1 MFKRIIEQIKFT
13 FKLKEQEKTNAS
25 LDDYLCPICLDIL
38 IEPVDMPCKHEICL
52 KCFDT
57 MLLTNQSN
65 DRLNRCPMCRQCIST
80 WARTA
85 RINNSVI
92 NLNKWK
98 QIQELFPKEVKN
110 RLEGK
115 PSEPIEDLMPTVKKQ
130 QENVPNVNDYV
141 EIQRLLITTPIE
153 EPRLVFNENTNN
165 LILPEANNN
174 FATPLPVTQERTRR
188 SKVKQEINEEFTRI
202 TRSRSIRLGTISSIN
217 AQSVETRRPIKRLTT
232 LRR

>member
-1 MFKRIIEQIKFT
+1 
-13 FKLKEQEKTNAS
+13 
-25 LDDYLCPICLDIL
+25 
-38 IEPVDMPCKHEICL
+38 
-52 KCFDT
+52 
-57 MLLTNQSN
+57 
-65 DRLNRCPMCRQCIST
+65 MCRQGISV

-85 RINNSVI
+85 RINNSVV

-115 PSEPIEDLMPTVKKQ
+115 PTEPIEDLIPKVKKQ
-130 QENVPNVNDYV
+130 QENVSNLNDYVERQRLLITSPTQEPRLVLNENQNIENTNNLILLEANNNFVTSLPYTQENVPNVNDYV
-141 EIQRLLITTPIE
+141 EIQRLLITTPIQ
-153 EPRLVFNENTNN
+153 EPSLVLNEDTNN
-165 LILPEANNN
+165 LISVEANNN
-174 FATPLPVTQERTRR
+174 FATPLPVTQKRTRR

-202 TRSRSIRLGTISSIN
+202 TRSRSIRLGTTPSIN

>member
-1 MFKRIIEQIKFT
+1 
-13 FKLKEQEKTNAS
+13 
-25 LDDYLCPICLDIL
+25 
-38 IEPVDMPCKHEICL
+38 
-52 KCFDT
+52 
-57 MLLTNQSN
+57 
-65 DRLNRCPMCRQCIST
+65 MCRQCIST

-85 RINNSVI
+85 RINNSVV

-115 PSEPIEDLMPTVKKQ
+115 PTEPIEVLMPTVKKQ